1 MPENYIPG
9 GYILIS
15 RRLIESEIWE
25 KPPLYLKVWIY
36 ILSKARHRAD
46 KGYERGELLIS
57 IPELQEACSH
67 KIGFRKET
75 PTKKQIF
82 NILEFLRNPYE
93 GAYEGNDDS
102 RTSATMIGTTKTTR
116 GLVVKVHNYNVYQD
130 PKNYERNN
138 EGNAESNDKG
148 TPEGTAEGTRGEHY
162 TQELKELKNS
172 KNEKK
177 EEQANSA
184 LFEKWWKIYP
194 KKTGPKKNIEKKF
207 EKAIKKVGEEQ
218 FFAAT
223 EIYLK
228 TQDQVQYICAPEV
241 FLNQERYS
249 KDNMETYQK
258 VVDEKNRKQNNS
270 FGNPENHDGWQLNKD
285 LLERREKERQA
296 DMEQGKLP
304 F

>member
-1 MPENYIPG
+1 MPDNYIPG

-15 RRLIESEIWE
+15 RRLIDSEIWE

-46 KGYERGELLIS
+46 KGFERGELLIS

-82 NILEFLRNPYE
+82 NILEFLRNPYD
-93 GAYEGNDDS
+93 GNDDS
-102 RTSATMIGTTKTTR
+102 HTSATMIGTTKTTR

-138 EGNAESNDKG
+138 EGNAERNDSGTAKG
-148 TPEGTAEGTRGEHY
+148 TTGEHY
-162 TQELKELKNS
+162 TQELEELKNS

-194 KKTGPKKNIEKKF
+194 KKTGTKKNIEKKF
-207 EKAIKKVGEEQ
+207 DKAIKKVGEEH

-249 KDNMETYQK
+249 KDNMETNKQILK
-258 VVDEKNRKQNNS
+258 EKKDTSIKTPQYGTPNS
-270 FGNPENHDGWQLNKD
+270 Q
-285 LLERREKERQA
+285 
-296 DMEQGKLP
+296 EQRDAYSH
-304 F
+304 FDF